1 MIVMKLLFFLLLSPF
16 TTSSQIDQTELSFT
30 ELVSTA
36 YGDINNDGIMDI
48 AMVTQDTL
56 NEFAPYRLE
65 IFFTQ
70 VNGDK
75 KLIVHTEKAIQPQ
88 FPNGRDQHTWGNGF
102 GELSIHN
109 GVLWIESGLIRG
121 HFEHKFRYQNNK
133 FELIGYTYVNS
144 DGLGKM
150 YLIDYNLSTGKRIET
165 IDHYSSHEPEE
176 RVEKIIKLNPLP
188 DLLNFEQ
195 YSNELY

>member
-1 MIVMKLLFFLLLSPF
+1 MRLLIFLLLSPF
-16 TTSSQIDQTELSFT
+16 TIFSQTDQIELSFHN
-30 ELVSTA
+30 LVSIA
-36 YGDINNDGIMDI
+36 YGDMNNDGVMDI
-48 AMVTQDTL
+48 AMVTQDTM

-70 VNGDK
+70 KNGDK
-75 KLIVHTEKAIQPQ
+75 KLIVSTDKAIQPQ
-88 FPNGRDQHTWGNGF
+88 FPNGRMQHTWGNGF
-102 GELSIHN
+102 GKLSICN
-109 GVLWIESGLIRG
+109 GVLWIETGLIRG

-150 YLIDYNLSTGKRIET
+150 YLVDYNLSTGSRIET
-165 IDHYSSHEPEE
+165 LDYYSTDKPKE

-188 DLLNFEQ
+188 DLVNFEQ
-195 YSNELY
+195 YTNELY